1 MIHCKFL
8 PHSLHTHC
16 RKGPSSHCCSM
27 ITRIYGSLSVRKIFC
42 YINSEQ
48 RICEPNISYWGNS
61 SILSAEKITYENK
74 EYILFGNTEQLMVVD
89 VEKALH
95 QYDKTK
101 LILTDLEINHQKI
114 QVGDTINNRVILK
127 REYRIYSFHHP
138 VLCLQMDI
146 PVLY

>member
-1 MIHCKFL
+1 AIK
-8 PHSLHTHC
+8 SLLLDDNQNLWFFI
-16 RKGPSSHCCSM
+16 GE
-27 ITRIYGSLSVRKIFC
+27 KIFC

-95 QYDKTK
+95 QYDKT
-101 LILTDLEINHQKI
+101 
-114 QVGDTINNRVILK
+114 
-127 REYRIYSFHHP
+127 
-138 VLCLQMDI
+138 
-146 PVLY
+146 